1 MTKQYDLIVI
11 GTGAANIV
19 TDAAARRGLHIAIVE
34 RGKFGGT
41 CLNRGCIPT
50 KILVTPANCVRE
62 IREAERIG
70 VKAGT
75 PSLDW
80 RLVSDRLWKYLNSAS
95 PGTRNYYAAMD
106 TIDIYE
112 GTASFIGK
120 KTLRI
125 AMNDGTEA
133 EIGAGKIVLGTG
145 CRTNIPRLEGLEDAG
160 YVTSE
165 SLFGDK
171 YPEKPYKSLI
181 VVGGGPI
188 GCEFSHIFNA
198 AGTKVTIIQHNVRL
212 LPKDDEDISAFL
224 LKQFRNYG
232 IDVELNKDTVSVEVK
247 NGEKVLHYKDRAT
260 GEEGSV
266 AAEEILIA
274 PGIKPSTDLLRLE
287 NTDVTVDSRGYIET
301 NEFLETAAE
310 GIWALGDINGLA
322 PFRHKANY
330 EAEVIA
336 HNLFE
341 GNTPDNW
348 RWARYDV
355 VPAVTYTYPE
365 AAHVGMTE
373 AAARKAGYDVDVVY
387 NHYSAAVKGYALGFL
402 KGHDDDGFVKL
413 VIDKKTTYLLG
424 AHIIG
429 HEASILIQPFINLMN
444 AGEQKLQIRHE
455 EIASPAAKKLRAE
468 GLTRNLVPQSIY
480 TIGETMTPHPSL
492 QEVTMWTRY
501 YYEGK

>member
-1 MTKQYDLIVI
+1 MALQSGLVAPPPQMVEAMTSTSSARAICRQSRRAKATPSNTAWVMSARVVSMRRPTKAPRAIASLRGYVDTFLTDLRYAHPETARAFSHAPEYPRVAREALAAMAA
-11 GTGAANIV
+11 TGARVIV
-19 TDAAARRGLHIAIVE
+19 RILLLPGHVGEACENVHHVAEVYGDAVTLSLMSQYTPMRTFSQHPELSRRVTADEYEELLDFADSLGIEDYFWQDGPAAE
-34 RGKFGGT
+34 ESF
-41 CLNRGCIPT
+41 IPDFLSYEGV
-50 KILVTPANCVRE
+50 LVPAP
-62 IREAERIG
+62 A
-70 VKAGT
+70 
-75 PSLDW
+75 SLD
-80 RLVSDRLWKYLNSAS
+80 R
-95 PGTRNYYAAMD
+95 
-106 TIDIYE
+106 
-112 GTASFIGK
+112 TA
-120 KTLRI
+120 
-125 AMNDGTEA
+125 
-133 EIGAGKIVLGTG
+133 V
-145 CRTNIPRLEGLEDAG
+145 
-160 YVTSE
+160 
-165 SLFGDK
+165 
-171 YPEKPYKSLI
+171 
-181 VVGGGPI
+181 
-188 GCEFSHIFNA
+188 
-198 AGTKVTIIQHNVRL
+198 
-212 LPKDDEDISAFL
+212 
-224 LKQFRNYG
+224 
-232 IDVELNKDTVSVEVK
+232 
-247 NGEKVLHYKDRAT
+247 
-260 GEEGSV
+260 GSV